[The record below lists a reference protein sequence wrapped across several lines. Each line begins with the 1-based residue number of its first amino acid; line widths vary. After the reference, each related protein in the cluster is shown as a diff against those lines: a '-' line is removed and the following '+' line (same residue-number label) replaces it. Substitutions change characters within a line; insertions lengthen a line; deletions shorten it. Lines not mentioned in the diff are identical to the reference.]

1 MPFNKI
7 KGAFPMQHPVAQ
19 VKRSVCLGLAM
30 AGLAVM
36 TGCAVVPA
44 ANIKPGFSN
53 VGQVEQAMGKP
64 NMTWRNSQGKVIQAA
79 YSQQPA
85 SFTTFMVYFNDQ
97 GVVTGVDQVMN
108 NKNFAKIKNGMDGQQ
123 VHKILGPE
131 RSVDHFSALHQIDW
145 NYGYCSDNDGREVF
159 SVSFDDKTLKVNG
172 SVVTPDPLF
181 SLGDN
186 EEARCVPYIMG
197 ETYAR

>member
-1 MPFNKI
+1 M
-7 KGAFPMQHPVAQ
+7 
-19 VKRSVCLGLAM
+19 KRSVNQMKRVVCVGLAM
-30 AGLAVM
+30 AGIAVM
-36 TGCAVVPA
+36 SGCAVVPA

-53 VGQVEQAMGKP
+53 VSQVEKSMGKP
-64 NMTWRNSQGKVIQAA
+64 DMTWRNSQGKIIQAA
-79 YSQQPA
+79 YSDQPA

-108 NKNFAKIKNGMDGQQ
+108 NKNFAKIQKGMDGQQ

-131 RSVDHFSALHQIDW
+131 RSVDHFSGLHQIDW

-186 EEARCVPYIMG
+186 EEARCQPYIQG

>member
-1 MPFNKI
+1 MNKTSSHHF
-7 KGAFPMQHPVAQ
+7 KCTVG
-19 VKRSVCLGLAM
+19 LGLALVG
-30 AGLAVM
+30 AALV
-36 TGCAVVPA
+36 TGCAGIVPA

-53 VGQVEQAMGKP
+53 VAQVEQSMGKP
-64 NMTWRNSQGKVIQAA
+64 DMTWRNSQGKIIQAA
-79 YSQQPA
+79 YSDQPA

-108 NKNFAKIKNGMDGQQ
+108 NRNFAKIQKGMDGKE
-123 VHKILGPE
+123 VHRILGPE

-159 SVSFDDKTLKVNG
+159 SVSFDDRTMKVNG
-172 SVVTPDPLF
+172 SVTTPDPLF

-186 EEARCVPYIMG
+186 EEARCVPYIQG